1 MSPGYPKMS
10 RMSVLPM
17 RSRQKPSSIFHHNDS
32 LSVLTTLGHPCGVMT
47 VRWFTTFPWPHARP
61 VYTWRTSKVK
71 RWCDIP
77 ALSSMYLAVSK
88 WLDNVDASHDPQCS
102 VSVTVAVWP
111 VQMETYFTSGD
122 PHQQTYIPQFYL
134 VYTYLFDCLSDT
146 LSGIMPWMCFDIL
159 SGNCSM
165 YLKFHPARHVIR
177 HSMWRFACQFI
188 RHLSGIEIFIG
199 ILLTIWH
206 FSWHSISRG
215 FK

>member
-47 VRWFTTFPWPHARP
+47 VRWSITTFPWPHARP

-134 VYTYLFDCLSDT
+134 VYTYFFYCLSDT
-146 LSGIMPWMCFDIL
+146 
-159 SGNCSM
+159 
-165 YLKFHPARHVIR
+165 
-177 HSMWRFACQFI
+177 
-188 RHLSGIEIFIG
+188 
-199 ILLTIWH
+199 IWH
-206 FSWHSISRG
+206 YALNVFRHFIWQLQHVPEIPSRPTCYQAFYVAFCLPIYTASLWLWNFHWHPIDYLTLFLTFYFARL
-215 FK
+215 